1 MDEVKEVSHFSFKLG
16 TKNRVENDIM
26 LKIILS
32 DALTFSEVNTSQ
44 ALLTCYK
51 YFCSGHEESRNML
64 RCEKKIFPLRKISNS

>member
-1 MDEVKEVSHFSFKLG
+1 MRRWMKL
-16 TKNRVENDIM
+16 RRSV
-26 LKIILS
+26 ILVLSVS